1 MAGSSDGAQAG
12 TGNYRPHEMLAL
24 EHEVAQLRPF
34 LEAQHLVGLTEVEP
48 DPVGIVRFHWTS
60 DQDPGHVVDV
70 LRQRCDAEWKG
81 WRPTVSPNHVLGRVV
96 DPDTAELVGA
106 GEDYG
111 GPASPA
117 QPTDDRLAERRG
129 KDDAGTGVTIGVLDG
144 GIMAHPWL
152 AGSYLATPADF
163 DVESQQRPGQLD
175 PQDGH
180 GTFVAGIILQQAPGA
195 TIRVVRKLGS
205 AGGASVQEVAN
216 GIQQLGE
223 MGVDVINLSLGGY
236 TRNNGDMAILGQ
248 ALCRLSPTT
257 VVVAAAG
264 NHNPNVH
271 RSFRPARKFWPAAFP
286 DVVSVA
292 ALGPNGDGHPTLADF
307 SNYGQWVTLSTY
319 GTDVLS
325 TYLEFGD
332 TFHGWARWSGTSFA
346 APRVAGAIAARM
358 TEGGTRVRSAQEAK
372 RMLLD
377 EVQGAPFSGERIAE
391 TDDPGPGPYVV
402 LPSAIKTVRAP
413 ATSAV

>member
-1 MAGSSDGAQAG
+1 MAGSSDAVQPGS
-12 TGNYRPHEMLAL
+12 GNYRKQQMLAL

-34 LEAQHLVGLTEVEP
+34 LAAQKLAGLTEDEP
-48 DPVGIVRFHWTS
+48 DALGIVQFQWTS
-60 DQDPGHVVDV
+60 DEDPGDVVDR
-70 LRQRCDAEWKG
+70 LRQRCEAEWKG
-81 WRPTVSPNHVLGRVV
+81 WRPTVSPNHVLGRVMN
-96 DPDTAELVGA
+96 PETAELVSA
-106 GEDYG
+106 GEDFG

-117 QPTDDRLAERRG
+117 QATDDRLAERKA
-129 KDDAGTGVTIGVLDG
+129 KDDAGAGVTVGVIDG

-195 TIRVVRKLGS
+195 TIRVVSKLGS
-205 AGGASVQEVAN
+205 AGGASVRRVAN
-216 GIQQLGE
+216 GILELGE
-223 MGVDVINLSLGGY
+223 MGVDIINLSLGGY
-236 TRNNGDMAILGQ
+236 TRNDGDMGMLGQ
-248 ALCRLSPTT
+248 ALCRLSPST

-264 NHNPNVH
+264 NHNPKVH
-271 RSFRPARKFWPAAFP
+271 RKFRPARKFWPAAFP

-292 ALGPNGDGHPTLADF
+292 ALGTDSYGQPTLADF
-307 SNYGQWVTLSTY
+307 SNYGQWVTVSTD

-358 TEGGTRVRSAQEAK
+358 TEGGRRVRSAQEAK
-372 RMLLD
+372 RMLLN

-391 TDDPGPGPYVV
+391 TDDAGPGPFVV
-402 LPSAIKTVRAP
+402 LPSAIKTI
-413 ATSAV
+413 